1 VVSGFLLALS
11 ACVTVNVNF
20 PETAV
25 QKATDD
31 YVREL
36 YRAKEKG
43 KTPPPASAPS
53 GTPSTTTSLGFGF
66 PAIGN
71 AEAAGPNFQV
81 DSPKA
86 LSIRDNLAKRLEE
99 VLAQKR
105 AGVIG
110 ESNDGFLVLKAPEKL
125 KKLFQRK
132 VEKLVVDE
140 NTDRRAL
147 YDEVLVVNSAAKN
160 RLKDIQ
166 MSFARSFQ
174 AESPSGTWI
183 QAEDGSW
190 SQKP

>member
-1 VVSGFLLALS
+1 MVWGFLLALS

-43 KTPPPASAPS
+43 KTPAPATAPS
-53 GTPSTTTSLGFGF
+53 GAPSTTTSFGF
-66 PAIGN
+66 PGIVN

-105 AGVIG
+105 AGIIG
-110 ESNDGFLVLKAPEKL
+110 ESNDGFLVLKSPEKL

-132 VEKLVVDE
+132 VEKLVADE

-190 SQKP
+190 TQKP